1 MATPTT
7 SSSQRMSIPFFARVR
22 AALDTFSPTER
33 KLAQVV
39 LDYPINLAGYS
50 ASELAQLTGVSNAT
64 VTRFIRRLGYD
75 SYEEAR
81 RTARLEASTGGLPL
95 PAADVSISPSTPNCA
110 LLWQQLQDNLTATL
124 AQIPASTMD
133 AMASA
138 LHQAPAIFCVGLQH
152 NHMLARSLRGH
163 LMAGLDKP
171 IYGAPAAG
179 ETVEDVLARIAP
191 RDMVVLFALGGIRAD
206 MADLCE
212 RARKLGAKLIC
223 ITDTASHAPPSG
235 WLLRGHTTSHAP
247 EVRHLTDT
255 SAAQALAYGLAAH
268 TIQWGAIPF
277 ELI

>member
-1 MATPTT
+1 M
-7 SSSQRMSIPFFARVR
+7 
-22 AALDTFSPTER
+22 
-33 KLAQVV
+33 
-39 LDYPINLAGYS
+39 
-50 ASELAQLTGVSNAT
+50 
-64 VTRFIRRLGYD
+64 
-75 SYEEAR
+75 
-81 RTARLEASTGGLPL
+81 
-95 PAADVSISPSTPNCA
+95 
-110 LLWQQLQDNLTATL
+110 LWQQLQDNLTATL

-223 ITDTASHAPPSG
+223 ITDTASHAPPSD
-235 WLLRGHTTSHAP
+235 WLLRCHTTSHAP

>member
-1 MATPTT
+1 
-7 SSSQRMSIPFFARVR
+7 MSIPFFARVR

-223 ITDTASHAPPSG
+223 ITDTASHAPPSD
-235 WLLRGHTTSHAP
+235 WLLRCHTTSHAP